1 MGQQP
6 GKFVGDQ
13 RRPSLPA
20 LNFIKSGGKRDSSR
34 HGPQPCNVFAV
45 HGKEVEAQFLILVPF
60 ALEFCILKFSCI
72 FFWTSCSRKIG
83 CRSVEQRSAIVGVSS
98 MSENELHIHCQIR
111 VLEEEPVTYN
121 SINLQPV

>member
-45 HGKEVEAQFLILVPF
+45 HGKEVEFQFLILVPF
-60 ALEFCILKFSCI
+60 GFGGLQYFGHCEA
-72 FFWTSCSRKIG
+72 G
-83 CRSVEQRSAIVGVSS
+83 EQEVGA
-98 MSENELHIHCQIR
+98 
-111 VLEEEPVTYN
+111 
-121 SINLQPV
+121 